1 MAKEM
6 KESRYPSY
14 KKMLVKSPSR
24 THALSQTYLTPDE
37 FPVRVYTVNHDK
49 KIEYV
54 YGVFN
59 AEAYSKVVIN
69 KINKGTEKEIDEVYD
84 SAGVEQYMKPKFSK
98 TSK

>member
-1 MAKEM
+1 MAKEL
-6 KESRYPSY
+6 KESKYPSY
-14 KKMLVKSPSR
+14 KKNLVKSPSR

-37 FPVRVYTVNHDK
+37 FPVRVYTVNHAK

-59 AEAYSKVVIN
+59 AESYCKVVNTNIDSG
-69 KINKGTEKEIDEVYD
+69 KEKDVDEVYD
-84 SAGVEQYMKPKFSK
+84 SAGTKYYPKPKSSK

>member
-1 MAKEM
+1 MAKEL
-6 KESRYPSY
+6 KESKYPSY

-24 THALSQTYLTPDE
+24 THALSQTYVNPDE
-37 FPVRVYTVNHDK
+37 FPIRVYTVNHAK

-59 AEAYSKVVIN
+59 ADSYCKVVKT
-69 KINKGTEKEIDEVYD
+69 KIDNGKERDIDQVYD
-84 SAGVEQYMKPKFSK
+84 STGIDHYAKPKFST